1 MIEFQNVY
9 KSYNKGKPV
18 LDDISFDIREHE
30 FCALIGNNGCGKT
43 TTINIICNLIDYNS
57 GGVFVYDRKVTPNY
71 ISYKNKLGV
80 VLSEHH
86 FVPEFKLTEYWKF
99 VAKFQA
105 VSKKNIK
112 QRIEDLISLLDL
124 NDELDKP
131 IKNLSSGNQTKV
143 IFGAAILHN
152 PEILILDEPF
162 TNLDIDTSEKLLSVL
177 KSVAKKKTIFIT
189 SHNLDMV
196 ADLCDRFLIMD
207 KGKIA
212 IELRKSDFET
222 AELLKMHVKELLIN
236 KDRNTN
242 ISWLNS

>member
-1 MIEFQNVY
+1 MGLFDREGLGERADRALGRAVCRSPFLSKFCSAAAHI
-9 KSYNKGKPV
+9 
-18 LDDISFDIREHE
+18 DDITLCFSQMSDRES
-30 FCALIGNNGCGKT
+30 A
-43 TTINIICNLIDYNS
+43 
-57 GGVFVYDRKVTPNY
+57 
-71 ISYKNKLGV
+71 
-80 VLSEHH
+80 
-86 FVPEFKLTEYWKF
+86 EFKLTEYWKF

-207 KGKIA
+207 KGQIA